1 MAITEKHLEA
11 IAAMI
16 RDAVVT
22 YTDDLI
28 EAGRNG
34 EIKLSVSVLVRDT
47 GQAAAVR
54 IRVRCP
60 LAVLSEEEQAII
72 DDRQLCLFAGD
83 APKAAGGSQ

>member
-1 MAITEKHLEA
+1 MAISGKHIEVV
-11 IAAMI
+11 AAMI
-16 RDAVVT
+16 RDAVIT
-22 YTDDLI
+22 YTDELI

-60 LAVLSEEEQAII
+60 LAVLSEEEQAIL
-72 DDRQLCLFAGD
+72 DDRQLALFGS
-83 APKAAGGSQ
+83 APQKAAGGAK